1 MAQDKNS
8 NEIDLRA
15 WCIRILKNWYWIV
28 LSCAL
33 CGALG
38 IYYYVSHTKK
48 FQVDANIMI
57 RTSDDGGLPQS
68 EILAM
73 MGMGGTKKTEDE
85 VAILTSRDIMAQ
97 VIKDLDLQSEY
108 RKKDGLKWIG
118 QYPKHDLSIVYPPVF
133 LDTTTTGA
141 SIDIKVRKNDY
152 VVKVKTKRF
161 HTSTHKVT
169 DLTQPIQTCAGEIR
183 FVLNTQ
189 LKKGDRYHIS
199 TSSRLPLIDSYKRS
213 ITASLMK
220 KESNII
226 VISTTTDMPRR
237 AVDFINKEIEL
248 YNMDAVVDK
257 NIMASNTATF
267 INERLQLIKSELATA
282 EAEVERYK
290 EKHGIVDLPSE
301 AELYLTES
309 TEYRKRAAEIET
321 QLNLVQYISEFV
333 EDDTKKNSLI
343 PANLGINDDALVTLI
358 SEYNTQ
364 LLQRMRVQRTA
375 TESNPVID
383 QMTMQ
388 LDMLRDNI
396 ITSIASVR
404 KSLVI
409 SKQDLES
416 RFNKA
421 ESQRYGVPS
430 QERQYVEIE
439 RQRQLTEELYLFLYQ
454 KREEN
459 ALTLASTVV
468 PAKIIAAPQ
477 MNPIPVA
484 PRLKIIGLICLV
496 LGLCI
501 PIGIIYLA
509 DLFNNKIS
517 DDTREFERKIAV
529 PFGGSLVR
537 NHHGGHIAVR
547 EGENSVSAELF
558 RSLRTNIRF
567 ILPPDIENP
576 VILVTSSVNGEGKS
590 YVASNLAISLALLQK
605 KVALV
610 GLDIRKPMLA
620 SYFSLDSKGCLTSY
634 LSDSAYTLDDAIVHS
649 GIPCLDILPAGIV
662 PPNPN
667 ELLQSNR
674 LDKLFREL
682 RKRYDYIIVDSAPV
696 AMVSDTLQLA
706 RVSDMTI
713 YVSRAHYTTT
723 DLIDYL
729 NSVAE
734 KEQLPNIVSVLNG
747 VRADVAGYGYGY
759 GYGYGQQKKHRKWW
773 QKLFHI
779 HRS

>member
-1 MAQDKNS
+1 MAQETK
-8 NEIDLRA
+8 EIDVRA
-15 WCIRILKNWYWIV
+15 WCVRILKNWYWIV
-28 LSCAL
+28 LSCAV

-38 IYYYVSHTKK
+38 LYYYMSHTKQYK
-48 FQVDANIMI
+48 VDANIMI
-57 RTSDDGGLPQS
+57 RTSDDGALPQT
-68 EILAM
+68 ELLQL
-73 MGMGGTKKTEDE
+73 MGVGGNKMTEDE

-97 VIKDLDLQSEY
+97 VIKDLDIQTEY
-108 RKKDGLKWIG
+108 RKKDGLKWVG
-118 QYPKHDLSIVYPPVF
+118 QYPQHDLTVVYPPVF
-133 LDTTTTGA
+133 LDTTTTGV

-152 VVKVKTKRF
+152 VVNVKTRRF
-161 HTSTHKVT
+161 QSSKHTVK
-169 DLTQPIQTCAGEIR
+169 DLTKPIETCAGEIYFLVNAPLER
-183 FVLNTQ
+183 
-189 LKKGDRYHIS
+189 GDRYHIY
-199 TSSRLPLIDSYKRS
+199 TGSRLPLIDAYKTN
-213 ITASLMK
+213 ITASPMK
-220 KESNII
+220 KESNVI
-226 VISTTTDMPRR
+226 VISTTTDMPKR

-257 NIMASNTATF
+257 NTMATSTAAF
-267 INERLQLIKSELATA
+267 IEERLKLIEQELAGA
-282 EAEVERYK
+282 ESEVERYK

-309 TEYRKRAAEIET
+309 TEYRKRAADIET

-333 EDDTKKNSLI
+333 SDNTKRNSLI
-343 PANLGINDDALVTLI
+343 PANLGISDQALVALI

-375 TESNPVID
+375 TDNNPVVD

-388 LDMLRDNI
+388 LDLLRDNI
-396 ITSIASVR
+396 ITSITSVR
-404 KSLVI
+404 KSLLI
-409 SKQDLES
+409 SKQDLET
-416 RFNKA
+416 RFNQA
-421 ESQRYGVPS
+421 ERQRYGVPS

-439 RQRQLTEELYLFLYQ
+439 RKRQLTEALYLFLYQ

-468 PAKIIAAPQ
+468 PAKIIATPQ
-477 MNPIPVA
+477 MTPNPVSPK
-484 PRLKIIGLICLV
+484 LKYIGLICLF
-496 LGLCI
+496 LGICI
-501 PIGIIYLA
+501 PIGVLYLI

-517 DDTREFERKIAV
+517 DDTREFERKITV
-529 PFGGSLVR
+529 PFGGALVR
-537 NHHGGHIAVR
+537 NHHGNHIAVR

-620 SYFSLDSKGCLTSY
+620 TYFDLPSKGCLTSY
-634 LSDSAYTLDDAIVHS
+634 LSDSSYTLEDTIVHS
-649 GIPCLDILPAGIV
+649 DIPYFDILPAGTV

-667 ELLQSNR
+667 ELLQGNR
-674 LDKLFREL
+674 LDQLFQEL
-682 RKRYDYIIVDSAPV
+682 REQYDYIIVDSAPV
-696 AMVSDTLQLA
+696 ALVSDTFQLA
-706 RVSDMTI
+706 RISDMTL
-713 YVSRAHYTTT
+713 YVSRANYTTT

-729 NSVAE
+729 NTIAE
-734 KEQLPNIVSVLNG
+734 KGQLPKIVSILNG

-759 GYGYGQQKKHRKWW
+759 GYGYGQHQHRKWW

-779 HRS
+779 HHK

>member
-1 MAQDKNS
+1 
-8 NEIDLRA
+8 
-15 WCIRILKNWYWIV
+15 
-28 LSCAL
+28 
-33 CGALG
+33 
-38 IYYYVSHTKK
+38 
-48 FQVDANIMI
+48 
-57 RTSDDGGLPQS
+57 
-68 EILAM
+68 
-73 MGMGGTKKTEDE
+73 
-85 VAILTSRDIMAQ
+85 
-97 VIKDLDLQSEY
+97 
-108 RKKDGLKWIG
+108 
-118 QYPKHDLSIVYPPVF
+118 
-133 LDTTTTGA
+133 
-141 SIDIKVRKNDY
+141 
-152 VVKVKTKRF
+152 
-161 HTSTHKVT
+161 
-169 DLTQPIQTCAGEIR
+169 
-183 FVLNTQ
+183 
-189 LKKGDRYHIS
+189 
-199 TSSRLPLIDSYKRS
+199 
-213 ITASLMK
+213 
-220 KESNII
+220 
-226 VISTTTDMPRR
+226 MP
-237 AVDFINKEIEL
+237 
-248 YNMDAVVDK
+248 
-257 NIMASNTATF
+257 
-267 INERLQLIKSELATA
+267 
-282 EAEVERYK
+282 
-290 EKHGIVDLPSE
+290 
-301 AELYLTES
+301 
-309 TEYRKRAAEIET
+309 
-321 QLNLVQYISEFV
+321 
-333 EDDTKKNSLI
+333 
-343 PANLGINDDALVTLI
+343 
-358 SEYNTQ
+358 
-364 LLQRMRVQRTA
+364 TA

-409 SKQDLES
+409 SKQDLEA

-421 ESQRYGVPS
+421 ESQRYSVPG

-509 DLFNNKIS
+509 DLLNNKIS
-517 DDTREFERKIAV
+517 DDTREFERKINV

-567 ILPPDIENP
+567 ILPPDVENP

-590 YVASNLAISLALLQK
+590 YVAGNLAISLALLQK

-620 SYFSLDSKGCLTSY
+620 TYFSLNSKGCLTSY
-634 LSDSAYTLDDAIVHS
+634 LSDSAYTVNDAIVHS
-649 GIPCLDILPAGIV
+649 DIPGLDILPAGIV

-674 LDKLFREL
+674 LDKLFQEL
-682 RKRYDYIIVDSAPV
+682 RKRYDYIVVDSAPV

-734 KEQLPNIVSVLNG
+734 KEQLPNIG
-747 VRADVAGYGYGY
+747 KVAA
-759 GYGYGQQKKHRKWW
+759 
-773 QKLFHI
+773 
-779 HRS
+779 